1 MKNLDIAV
9 IGSGIGGSLISALNK
24 NKDLILFEKDK
35 NLGGCAST
43 FKRFGGYYN
52 AGATTFVG
60 YENNHPIKN
69 IFDEVGLIPNIV
81 ESKIAIRTIQNKKI
95 VDRVANFEEFL
106 TNLNNVYYHK
116 NNRIFWKTIKDIDE
130 KFWKLK
136 NIYYAKYSFKAYTKT
151 YFCIVELVKEFGFM
165 LFKTADGYIN
175 EVLPNISKEYK
186 AFIDAQLLITLQT
199 TSKDL
204 SLLAMIL
211 GLAYP
216 FHKVFYPIGGMGQ
229 IIEDLLKDINVHN
242 KETII
247 SIQKEKELYR
257 LISTQDEYLASK
269 IILNSAIFES
279 SKLFLD
285 ENIKKYYD
293 KFSFSDQSA
302 FVVYLKLDSKEK
314 LLHHYQIILKENI
327 PNCIS
332 NSFFVSIS
340 DINDEKLSKD
350 GYSITISTH
359 SKAIFWEG
367 LTKDEYEEKKEFTQ
381 KFIINEFLNNFEY
394 IKQENIKTLFSAT
407 SKTFYRYIN
416 RTNCGGKPITSKTIF
431 QLPSCNTPFDGL
443 YNVGDTVFAGQ
454 GWPGVA
460 IGVGVL
466 NKELNYLSTSFPS
479 FIQDFIPS

>member
-1 MKNLDIAV
+1 MKNVDIAV

-24 NKDLILFEKDK
+24 NRDLILFEKDK

-43 FKRFGGYYN
+43 FKRNAAYFN

-69 IFDEVGLIPNIV
+69 IFDEVGVIPNIV

-151 YFCIVELVKEFGFM
+151 SFCIAELIKEFGLM
-165 LFKTADGYIN
+165 LFKTADGFIN

-186 AFIDAQLLITLQT
+186 AFIDSQLLITLQT

-204 SLLAMIL
+204 SFLALCL

-216 FHKVFYPIGGMGQ
+216 FHKVFYSMGGMGQ
-229 IIEDLLKDINVHN
+229 IIEDLLKDVNVHN

-257 LISTQDEYLASK
+257 LISTQNEYLTSK
-269 IILNSAIFES
+269 VILNSAIFES

-314 LLHHYQIILKENI
+314 FLHHYQIILKDNI

-332 NSFFVSIS
+332 NSFFISVS

-381 KFIINEFLNNFEY
+381 KFIINEFLNNFEN
-394 IKQENIKTLFSAT
+394 IKQENIKTIFSAT

-416 RTNCGGKPITSKTIF
+416 RSNCGGKPITAKTIF
-431 QLPSCNTPFDGL
+431 QLPSCNTPFKGL

-460 IGVGVL
+460 IGVNVL
-466 NKELNYLSTSFPS
+466 NKELNK
-479 FIQDFIPS
+479 I

>member
-1 MKNLDIAV
+1 MKNVDIAV

-24 NKDLILFEKDK
+24 NRDLILFEKDK

-43 FKRFGGYYN
+43 FKRNAAYFN

-81 ESKIAIRTIQNKKI
+81 ESKVAIRSIQNKKI

-151 YFCIVELVKEFGFM
+151 SFCIAELIKEFGLM
-165 LFKTADGYIN
+165 LFKTADGFIN

-186 AFIDAQLLITLQT
+186 AFINSQLLITLQT

-204 SLLAMIL
+204 SFLALCL

-216 FHKVFYPIGGMGQ
+216 FHKVFYSMGGMGQ
-229 IIEDLLKDINVHN
+229 IIEDLLKDVNVHN

-257 LISTQDEYLASK
+257 LISTQNEYLTSK
-269 IILNSAIFES
+269 VILNSAIFES
-279 SKLFLD
+279 SKLFID

-314 LLHHYQIILKENI
+314 FLHHYQIILKDNI

-332 NSFFVSIS
+332 NSFFISVS

-381 KFIINEFLNNFEY
+381 KFIINEFLNNFEN
-394 IKQENIKTLFSAT
+394 IKQENIKTIFSAT

-416 RTNCGGKPITSKTIF
+416 RSNCGGKPITAKTIF
-431 QLPSCNTPFDGL
+431 QLPSCNTPFKGL

-460 IGVGVL
+460 IGVNVL
-466 NKELNYLSTSFPS
+466 NKELNK
-479 FIQDFIPS
+479 I

>member
-1 MKNLDIAV
+1 MKNVDIAV

-43 FKRFGGYYN
+43 FKRNAAYFN

-69 IFDEVGLIPNIV
+69 IFDEVGVIPNIV

-151 YFCIVELVKEFGFM
+151 SFCIAELIKEFGLM
-165 LFKTADGYIN
+165 LFKTADGFIN

-186 AFIDAQLLITLQT
+186 AFIDSQLLITLQT

-204 SLLAMIL
+204 SFLALCL

-216 FHKVFYPIGGMGQ
+216 FHKVFYSMGGMGQ
-229 IIEDLLKDINVHN
+229 IIENLLKDVNVHN

-257 LISTQDEYLASK
+257 LISTQNEYLTSK
-269 IILNSAIFES
+269 VILNSAIFES

-293 KFSFSDQSA
+293 TFSFSDQSA

-314 LLHHYQIILKENI
+314 FLHHYQIILKDNI

-332 NSFFVSIS
+332 NSFFISVS

-381 KFIINEFLNNFEY
+381 KFIINEFLNNFEN
-394 IKQENIKTLFSAT
+394 IKQENIKTIFSAT

-416 RTNCGGKPITSKTIF
+416 RSNCGGKPITAKTIF
-431 QLPSCNTPFDGL
+431 QLPSCNTPFKGL

-460 IGVGVL
+460 IGVNVL
-466 NKELNYLSTSFPS
+466 NKELNK
-479 FIQDFIPS
+479 I

>member
-1 MKNLDIAV
+1 MKKVDIAV

-43 FKRFGGYYN
+43 FKRNAAYFN

-60 YENNHPIKN
+60 YENHHPIKN
-69 IFDEVGLIPNIV
+69 IFDEVGVIPNIV

-95 VDRVANFEEFL
+95 VDRFASFEEFL
-106 TNLNNVYYHK
+106 TNLNNIYYHK
-116 NNRIFWKTIKDIDE
+116 NNRIFWKTIKEIDE
-130 KFWKLK
+130 NFWKLK

-151 YFCIVELVKEFGFM
+151 YFCIIELIKEFGLI
-165 LFKTADGYIN
+165 LFKTADGFIN

-186 AFIDAQLLITLQT
+186 AFIDSQLLITLQT

-204 SLLAMIL
+204 SLLALSL

-216 FHKVFYPIGGMGQ
+216 FHKVFYANGGMGQ
-229 IIEDLLKDINVHN
+229 IIEDLLKDIDVHN

-247 SIQKEKELYR
+247 SIQKEKNLYR
-257 LISTQDEYLASK
+257 LISTQNEYLASK
-269 IILNSAIFES
+269 VILNSAIFES

-314 LLHHYQIILKENI
+314 FLHHYQIILDKNI

-332 NSFFVSIS
+332 NSFFISVS

-381 KFIINEFLNNFEY
+381 NFIIKEFLNNFEN
-394 IKQENIKTLFSAT
+394 IKQENIKTIFSAT

-416 RTNCGGKPITSKTIF
+416 RSNCGGKPITAKTIF

-460 IGVGVL
+460 IGVKVL
-466 NKELNYLSTSFPS
+466 NKELNQF
-479 FIQDFIPS
+479 

>member
-24 NKDLILFEKDK
+24 NKDLIVFEKDK

-43 FKRFGGYYN
+43 FKRFGSYFN

-60 YENNHPIKN
+60 YEENHPIKN
-69 IFDEVGLIPNIV
+69 IFDEVGVVPNIV

-106 TNLNNVYYHK
+106 TNLNKVYYHK
-116 NNRIFWKTIKDIDE
+116 NNRVFWKTIKDIDE

-151 YFCIVELVKEFGFM
+151 SFCIAELIKEFGFM
-165 LFKTADGYIN
+165 LFKTATGYIN

-199 TSKDL
+199 DSKDL
-204 SLLAMIL
+204 SLLAMSL

-216 FHKVFYPIGGMGQ
+216 FHKVFYPVGGMGQ
-229 IIEDLLKDINVHN
+229 IIEDLLKDVNVQN
-242 KETII
+242 KEQII
-247 SIQKEKELYR
+247 SIKKEQNKYR
-257 LISTQDEYLASK
+257 LISTKDEYLTSK
-269 IILNSAIFES
+269 VILNSAIFES

-314 LLHHYQIILKENI
+314 LLHHYQIILKDNI

-340 DINDEKLSKD
+340 DINDEKLSKN

-381 KFIINEFLNNFEY
+381 KFIINEFLTNFDN

-416 RTNCGGKPITSKTIF
+416 RTNCGGKPITAKTIF
-431 QLPSCNTPFDGL
+431 QLPSCNTPFKGL

-460 IGVGVL
+460 IGVNVL
-466 NKELNYLSTSFPS
+466 NKELNQL
-479 FIQDFIPS
+479 

>member
-1 MKNLDIAV
+1 MKNIDIAV

-43 FKRFGGYYN
+43 FKRNAAYFN

-69 IFDEVGLIPNIV
+69 IFDKVGIIPNIL

-95 VDRVANFEEFL
+95 VDRVQDFEEFL
-106 TNLNNVYYHK
+106 TNLNSVYYHK
-116 NNRIFWKTIKDIDE
+116 NNRIFWKIIKDIDE

-136 NIYYAKYSFKAYTKT
+136 KIYFAKYSLKAYVKT
-151 YFCIVELVKEFGFM
+151 AFFIRELIQEFGFL

-175 EVLPNISKEYK
+175 EILPNISKEYK

-199 TSKDL
+199 NSKDL
-204 SLLAMIL
+204 SLLAMSL

-216 FHKVFYPIGGMGQ
+216 FHKVFYSLGGMGQ
-229 IIEDLLKDINVHN
+229 IIEDLLKDVNVQN
-242 KETII
+242 KEQII
-247 SIQKEKELYR
+247 SIKKEVNNYR
-257 LISTQDEYLASK
+257 LISTKDEYLASK
-269 IILNSAIFES
+269 VILNSAIFES

-302 FVVYLKLDSKEK
+302 FVVYLKLDSREK
-314 LLHHYQIILKENI
+314 LLHHYQIILEDNI

-332 NSFFVSIS
+332 NSFFISIS

-367 LTKDEYEEKKEFTQ
+367 LTKDEYEEKREFTQ
-381 KFIINEFLNNFEY
+381 NFIIKEFLNNFEN
-394 IKQENIKTLFSAT
+394 IKKENIKTLFSAT
-407 SKTFYRYIN
+407 SKTFSRYIS
-416 RTNCGGKPITSKTIF
+416 RSNCGGKPITTKTIF
-431 QLPSCNTPFDGL
+431 QLPSCNTPFEGL

-466 NKELNYLSTSFPS
+466 NEELNK
-479 FIQDFIPS
+479 I